1 MGRSKA
7 SLSSRSDKAQRRRLR
22 DLAEL
27 AYERELSRELSD
39 LEADFARWR
48 SGDTNAFDLSEAIH
62 VFHQGPARELFARY
76 GRSSQ
81 ELVVAQ
87 AIHGGIIS
95 RDEAG
100 AVMLK
105 HLAGH
110 LKALE
115 E

>member
-1 MGRSKA
+1 M
-7 SLSSRSDKAQRRRLR
+7 SSQADKEQRRRLR
-22 DLAEL
+22 DLAAL

-39 LEADFARWR
+39 LEAEFSRWR
-48 SGDTNAFDLSEAIH
+48 SGETNAFDLSKAIH
-62 VFHQGPARELFARY
+62 AFHQGPARELFSRY
-76 GRSSQ
+76 GRSSE

-95 RDEAG
+95 RDEVG

-110 LKALE
+110 LRAFE
-115 E
+115 